1 MHRDAIARF
10 SSLDEWGRR
19 TYTYIH
25 THIYKCIELTKV
37 WREGRAERERERD
50 SWRYRTCTGQGE
62 RRVRLG
68 RRAEAESGWVEDASL
83 HKFRKYRVE
92 NRYPH
97 RDYRWWLV
105 GAA

>member
-25 THIYKCIELTKV
+25 THTYKCIELTKV
-37 WREGRAERERERD
+37 WREGRGEREIVGSIGRVQDKGRGGFGWAE
-50 SWRYRTCTGQGE
+50 GQRRRGE
-62 RRVRLG
+62 
-68 RRAEAESGWVEDASL
+68 WVEDASL

>member
-1 MHRDAIARF
+1 MGVGHRTRGWLAVGPK
-10 SSLDEWGRR
+10 GRR
-19 TYTYIH
+19 
-25 THIYKCIELTKV
+25 ERV
-37 WREGRAERERERD
+37 EPSRGRA
-50 SWRYRTCTGQGE
+50 
-62 RRVRLG
+62 
-68 RRAEAESGWVEDASL
+68 ASL

>member
-1 MHRDAIARF
+1 MGKRADATRVA
-10 SSLDEWGRR
+10 SDSENGGVGGAGAGAGAGALV
-19 TYTYIH
+19 
-25 THIYKCIELTKV
+25 LVVLVAVVVAV
-37 WREGRAERERERD
+37 W
-50 SWRYRTCTGQGE
+50 
-62 RRVRLG
+62 V
-68 RRAEAESGWVEDASL
+68 ASL

>member
-25 THIYKCIELTKV
+25 TYTHIYMCIELTRV
-37 WREGRAERERERD
+37 WREEGGEREMVGGIGRVQDREK
-50 SWRYRTCTGQGE
+50 GE

-68 RRAEAESGWVEDASL
+68 RRAEAEGWVGGG
-83 HKFRKYRVE
+83 R
-92 NRYPH
+92 
-97 RDYRWWLV
+97 
-105 GAA
+105 